1 MTITELYQQLSD
13 KKFQDPATGNLF
25 SNAYMY
31 IYDPE
36 KEYSVRKEIEDIKDR
51 LVRPNN
57 FIDVLILDIFD
68 EFCDYLKNKKFG
80 NHVMFDFLL
89 EKEKEDPK
97 KVTDSLIREAK
108 NDEFFVHIDNKIKD
122 HFNNENEFEKVY
134 VLIHGFGQIYPYL
147 RTSKFLNKF
156 ERFFIGEA
164 YKMILFFPGE
174 VNDNYS
180 LFNLLNDE
188 NPYRAI
194 KLINQ

>member
-13 KKFQDPATGNLF
+13 KKFQNPATGNLF

-36 KEYSVRKEIEDIKDR
+36 KEYSVRKEIESIKDR

-68 EFCDYLKNKKFG
+68 EFCNYLRNKKFG
-80 NHVMFDFLL
+80 NHVMLDFFL
-89 EKEKEDPK
+89 EREKEDPK
-97 KVTDSLIREAK
+97 KVNDSLIREAK
-108 NDEFFVHIDNKIKD
+108 NDDFYKYLDHKIKE
-122 HFNNENEFEKVY
+122 HFNTESDLEKVY
-134 VLIHGFGQIYPYL
+134 VFIHGFGQIYPYL
-147 RTSKFLNKF
+147 RTSKFLNRF
-156 ERFFIGEA
+156 EKFFIGEA

-174 VNDNYS
+174 VKNNYS
-180 LFNLLNDE
+180 LFKLLNDE